1 MFNPEMIIRQA
12 MQNTQLMQNP
22 IAKNAFEMYQKGDTR
37 GLNDLAN
44 NLCKERGIDV
54 NKAMEEIKKQ
64 FGI

>member
-1 MFNPEMIIRQA
+1 MFNPEMIIKQA
-12 MQNTQLMQNP
+12 MQNSQLMQNP

-44 NLCKERGIDV
+44 NLCRERGIDV
-54 NKAMEEIKKQ
+54 NKAINEIKKQ

>member
-1 MFNPEMIIRQA
+1 MLNPEIIIKQA
-12 MQNTQLMQNP
+12 MQNSQLMQNP

-54 NKAMEEIKKQ
+54 NNAISEIKKQ

>member
-1 MFNPEMIIRQA
+1 MINPEMIIKQA
-12 MQNTQLMQNP
+12 MQNSQLMQNP

-44 NLCKERGIDV
+44 NLCKERGIDA
-54 NKAMEEIKKQ
+54 NNAISEIKKQ

>member
-1 MFNPEMIIRQA
+1 MINPEMIIKQA
-12 MQNTQLMQNP
+12 MQNSQLMQNP

-54 NKAMEEIKKQ
+54 NNAISEIKKQ